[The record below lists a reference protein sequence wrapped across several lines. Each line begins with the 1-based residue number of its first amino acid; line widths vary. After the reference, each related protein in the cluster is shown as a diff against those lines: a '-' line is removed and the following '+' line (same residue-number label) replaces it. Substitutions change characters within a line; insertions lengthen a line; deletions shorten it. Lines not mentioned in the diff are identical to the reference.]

1 MAEPARAI
9 ISGRVVR
16 LGDDVDTDVIL
27 PGAYLN
33 LTDPAQLAEHLL
45 EGYDPEVAAR
55 VRPGDL
61 IVAGRNM
68 GMGSSRE
75 HAVLALKGRGVQAVI
90 AQSFA
95 RIFLRNCLNL
105 GLPVI
110 AHPQAAAALRDG
122 ETIELDLAGGVLRG
136 ASEQWELAPQP
147 PFLTELLADGGLVP
161 WVRRRLEQQRDS

>member
-1 MAEPARAI
+1 MSAPLR
-9 ISGRVVR
+9 GRVVR

-33 LTDPAQLAEHLL
+33 MTDPEQLGPHLL

-55 VRPGDL
+55 VEAGDV

-75 HAVLALKGRGVQAVI
+75 HAVLALKGRGVQAVV
-90 AQSFA
+90 ADSFA

-105 GLPVI
+105 GLPAI
-110 AHPQAAAALRDG
+110 AHPAAAAALRDG
-122 ETIELDLAGGVLRG
+122 ETVEIDLPGGVLR
-136 ASEQWELAPQP
+136 SEREQFALPPQP
-147 PFLTELLADGGLVP
+147 PFLTELLHDGGLVP
-161 WVRRRLEQQRDS
+161 WVRRRLQQRDS

>member
-1 MAEPARAI
+1 MSAP

-33 LTDPAQLAEHLL
+33 LTDPEELGRHLL
-45 EGYDPEVAAR
+45 ETYDPEVAAK
-55 VRPGDL
+55 VAPGDV

-75 HAVLALKGRGVQAVI
+75 HAVLALKGRGVQAVV
-90 AQSFA
+90 ADSFA

-105 GLPVI
+105 GLPAI
-110 AHPQAAAALRDG
+110 AHPEAAAALRDG
-122 ETIELDLAGGVLRG
+122 ETVEVDLEHGLLAGETERWTLPR
-136 ASEQWELAPQP
+136 QP
-147 PFLTELLADGGLVP
+147 PFLTDLLHDGGLVP
-161 WVRRRLEQQRDS
+161 WVRRRLSQRDT